1 MILFH
6 YALGAK
12 SQFHLVYVFVF
23 FLSLSASLVH
33 NIHSR
38 KNLYQTKSYYSIYP
52 YQIQMMWVFQW
63 NTIHCDW
70 KHVSINLYEMWTS
83 TWIYFICQRRP
94 KKRREE
100 SERASF
106 DALECVKGKKAF
118 PHCSENHIRLDFPHF
133 DRFAVFFSCW
143 FFDFD
148 APYNV
153 HTNAEYCLAVRVTAK
168 PKADSVC
175 HRSDC
180 LIAKISRWCDGTQCQ
195 F

>member
-1 MILFH
+1 MCVNVCMERRNIIWF
-6 YALGAK
+6 YFITPLGQRVNFIWCMC
-12 SQFHLVYVFVF
+12 SF
-23 FLSLSASLVH
+23 FSLSLSASLVY

-70 KHVSINLYEMWTS
+70 KHVSINLYQMWTS

-106 DALECVKGKKAF
+106 DALECVKGKKKL
-118 PHCSENHIRLDFPHF
+118 SLTVQRTILDWIFLILT
-133 DRFAVFFSCW
+133 DSQFFSP
-143 FFDFD
+143 
-148 APYNV
+148 AGSSTLTL
-153 HTNAEYCLAVRVTAK
+153 HTMCTRMPN
-168 PKADSVC
+168 
-175 HRSDC
+175 
-180 LIAKISRWCDGTQCQ
+180 IA
-195 F
+195 